1 MAIDS
6 LNSLSTEQL
15 LALTTSGNGQLTG
28 SDSSSS
34 GINESDIAFQTV
46 MDNMLNSSK
55 NSNTSTSSTNDI
67 SAEQLMAMSLMSNGQ
82 LTSSDDSSSS
92 ESKDMSNQMTLA
104 NALMMKSVQESA
116 KSSNDTKNSA
126 VQQDCPTGQDLEKL
140 AMMVNERGADYS
152 NYISNNATP
161 ADMEKIYAAVDDASK
176 KYGVNKDLI
185 LAVIKQE
192 SNFDSTA
199 VSSAGTMG
207 LMQIMPFNFSSL
219 GISDP
224 YDVNQNVN
232 GGTQLLKQNLDKY
245 NGNIDMALMAYNAGS
260 GTMQKRGVASEND
273 LYKMP
278 AETQNYVPSVLKYY
292 KSGV

>member
-15 LALTTSGNGQLTG
+15 LALTMGGNGQLTG
-28 SDSSSS
+28 SNSSSS
-34 GINESDIAFQTV
+34 GINESDIAFQAV

-55 NSNTSTSSTNDI
+55 NSNTSSTNGI

-92 ESKDMSNQMTLA
+92 ESNDTANQMTLA
-104 NALMMKSVQESA
+104 NALMMKSLQQSA
-116 KSSNDTKNSA
+116 SNSNNQNSSA

-140 AMMVNERGADYS
+140 AMMVNGRGIDYS
-152 NYISNNATP
+152 NYISNNATQ
-161 ADMEKIYAAVDDASK
+161 ADMEKIYAAVDEASK

-199 VSSAGTMG
+199 VSSAGAMG

-224 YDVNQNVN
+224 YDVNQNVD
-232 GGTQLLKQNLDKY
+232 GGTKLLKQNLDQY

-260 GTMQKRGVASEND
+260 GTMQKRGVTSAND

-292 KSGV
+292 KNGV

>member
-1 MAIDS
+1 M
-6 LNSLSTEQL
+6 
-15 LALTTSGNGQLTG
+15 
-28 SDSSSS
+28 
-34 GINESDIAFQTV
+34 
-46 MDNMLNSSK
+46 
-55 NSNTSTSSTNDI
+55 
-67 SAEQLMAMSLMSNGQ
+67 
-82 LTSSDDSSSS
+82 
-92 ESKDMSNQMTLA
+92 
-104 NALMMKSVQESA
+104 
-116 KSSNDTKNSA
+116 
-126 VQQDCPTGQDLEKL
+126 QQ
-140 AMMVNERGADYS
+140 
-152 NYISNNATP
+152 
-161 ADMEKIYAAVDDASK
+161 
-176 KYGVNKDLI
+176 YGVNKDLI

-199 VSSAGTMG
+199 VSSAGAMG

>member
-15 LALTTSGNGQLTG
+15 LALTMGGNGQLTG
-28 SDSSSS
+28 SNSSSS
-34 GINESDIAFQTV
+34 GINESDIAFQAV

-55 NSNTSTSSTNDI
+55 NSNTSSTNGI

-92 ESKDMSNQMTLA
+92 KSNDTANQMTLA
-104 NALMMKSVQESA
+104 NALMMKSLQQSA
-116 KSSNDTKNSA
+116 SNSNNQNSSA

-140 AMMVNERGADYS
+140 AMMVNGRETDYS

-176 KYGVNKDLI
+176 KYGVNKELI

-199 VSSAGTMG
+199 VSSAGAMG

-224 YDVNQNVN
+224 YDVNQNVD
-232 GGTQLLKQNLDKY
+232 GGTKLLKQNLDQY

-260 GTMQKRGVASEND
+260 GTMQKRGVTSAND

>member
-152 NYISNNATP
+152 LS
-161 ADMEKIYAAVDDASK
+161 
-176 KYGVNKDLI
+176 LI
-185 LAVIKQE
+185 HI
-192 SNFDSTA
+192 
-199 VSSAGTMG
+199 
-207 LMQIMPFNFSSL
+207 
-219 GISDP
+219 
-224 YDVNQNVN
+224 
-232 GGTQLLKQNLDKY
+232 
-245 NGNIDMALMAYNAGS
+245 
-260 GTMQKRGVASEND
+260 
-273 LYKMP
+273 
-278 AETQNYVPSVLKYY
+278 
-292 KSGV
+292 

>member
-15 LALTTSGNGQLTG
+15 MALTMGGNGQLT
-28 SDSSSS
+28 SNDSSSS
-34 GINESDIAFQTV
+34 SINESDIAFETV
-46 MDNMLNSSK
+46 IQNMLNSS
-55 NSNTSTSSTNDI
+55 NGSGEASTNGI
-67 SAEQLMAMSLMSNGQ
+67 STEQLMAMSLMSNGQ
-82 LTSSDDSSSS
+82 LTSNDDSSSLAS
-92 ESKDMSNQMTLA
+92 NDMTNQMTLA
-104 NALMMKSVQESA
+104 NTLMMKSLQES
-116 KSSNDTKNSA
+116 SKNSNA
-126 VQQDCPTGQDLEKL
+126 TISNSKQECPTGQDLERL
-140 AMMVNERGADYS
+140 SMIVNGRARDYS
-152 NYISNNATP
+152 TYTASNATP
-161 ADMEKIYAAVDDASK
+161 ADMEKIYSAVDEASK

-199 VSSAGTMG
+199 VSSAGAMG

-219 GISDP
+219 EIADP

-232 GGTQLLKQNLDKY
+232 GGTKLLKQNLDQY

-260 GTMQKRGVASEND
+260 GTMQKRGVTSSND

-278 AETQNYVPSVLKYY
+278 SETQNYVPSVLKYY
-292 KSGV
+292 RNGV

>member
-15 LALTTSGNGQLTG
+15 LALTMCGNGQLTG

-34 GINESDIAFQTV
+34 GINESDIAFQSV
-46 MDNMLNSSK
+46 MENMLKSSTD
-55 NSNTSTSSTNDI
+55 SNTSSTNGI
-67 SAEQLMAMSLMSNGQ
+67 STEQLMAMSLMSNGQ

-92 ESKDMSNQMTLA
+92 ESKDMANQMTLA
-104 NALMMKSVQESA
+104 NALMMKSLQQSA
-116 KSSNDTKNSA
+116 SNSNNNNSN
-126 VQQDCPTGQDLEKL
+126 VIQQDCPTGQDLEKL
-140 AMMVNERGADYS
+140 AMMVNGGETDYS
-152 NYISNNATP
+152 NYISSNATP

-176 KYGVNKDLI
+176 KYGVNKELI

-199 VSSAGTMG
+199 VSSAGAMG

-232 GGTQLLKQNLDKY
+232 GGTKLLKQNLDQY

-260 GTMQKRGVASEND
+260 GTMQKRGVTSAND

-292 KSGV
+292 KNGV